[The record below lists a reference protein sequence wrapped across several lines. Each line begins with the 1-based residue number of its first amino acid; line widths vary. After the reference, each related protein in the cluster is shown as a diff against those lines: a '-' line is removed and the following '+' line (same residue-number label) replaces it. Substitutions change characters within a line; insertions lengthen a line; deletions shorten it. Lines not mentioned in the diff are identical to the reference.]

1 MSHLFS
7 SQFWQKIIAD
17 AERNAFT
24 DGWAVFQILV
34 FYLVLRIIINRVLI
48 RVIRRITEKGIAS
61 AEHRARVT
69 TLENIIWSTANVI
82 LAIMFGIMLLRA
94 LGVDITPILT
104 TAGIAGLAIGL
115 GSQKLFQD
123 TISGFLLISENQ
135 FVVGEYVT
143 IGTVTGVVAEVGM
156 RTTWIREDS
165 GKLTIIT
172 NGSITQVTNHSRGPL
187 VTWIDIG
194 LAPGC
199 DMAAAVEALTQCGK
213 TIYEQHPDN
222 FQEAPSVQGV
232 ISIDGAKIVIRVA
245 VNAPLGALSTAQS
258 LVRTE
263 IYSTLPQKGFAIV

>member
-7 SQFWQKIIAD
+7 SQFWQKIIVD
-17 AERNAFT
+17 TERNALT
-24 DGWAVFQILV
+24 DGWAVIQILI
-34 FYLVLRIIINRVLI
+34 FYLVLRVIINRVLL

-69 TLENIIWSTANVI
+69 TLEDIAWSTANVI
-82 LAIMFGIMLLRA
+82 LVIVFGIMLLRA
-94 LGVDITPILT
+94 LGVDITPLLT

-143 IGTVTGVVAEVGM
+143 IGAVTGLVAEVGM
-156 RTTWIREDS
+156 RTTWIREDN
-165 GKLTIIT
+165 GKLTIIA

-187 VTWIDIG
+187 VSWIDVG
-194 LAPGC
+194 LAAGC
-199 DMAAAVEALTQCGK
+199 DMAAAMETMAQCCK
-213 TIYEQHPDN
+213 AIYEQHPDN
-222 FQEAPSVQGV
+222 FQEAPTVQGV
-232 ISIDGAKIVIRVA
+232 ISIDSSKIVIRVA
-245 VNAPLGALSTAQS
+245 VNAPLAALTTAQS

-263 IYSTLPQKGFAIV
+263 IYSTLQQKGFAIA